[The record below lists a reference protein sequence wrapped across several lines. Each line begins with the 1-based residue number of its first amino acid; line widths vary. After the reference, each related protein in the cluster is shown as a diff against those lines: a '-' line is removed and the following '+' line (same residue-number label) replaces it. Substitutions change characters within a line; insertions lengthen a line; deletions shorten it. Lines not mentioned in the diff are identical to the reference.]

1 VLTFSVS
8 CARLYP
14 VSERKNSMKKEYRV
28 GNETF
33 PIELGQDDHDA
44 LDKAIWHA
52 NDTWQD
58 VYDENDELVWE
69 NSMDPNTEAGI
80 AKGKLYK

>member
-1 VLTFSVS
+1 M
-8 CARLYP
+8 R
-14 VSERKNSMKKEYRV
+14 KEYKV
-28 GNETF
+28 GNKVF
-33 PIELGQDDHDA
+33 PIGLGQDDHDA
-44 LDKAIWHA
+44 LDKAIWYA

-69 NSMDPNTEAGI
+69 NSMDPNAKAGI

>member
-1 VLTFSVS
+1 M
-8 CARLYP
+8 
-14 VSERKNSMKKEYRV
+14 RKGYKV
-28 GNETF
+28 GNEVF
-33 PIELGQDDHDA
+33 PIGEGQDDHDA

-69 NSMDPNTEAGI
+69 NSMDPNPKVGI
-80 AKGKLYK
+80 AKGNLYR

>member
-1 VLTFSVS
+1 M
-8 CARLYP
+8 
-14 VSERKNSMKKEYRV
+14 RKKYKV
-28 GNETF
+28 GNEVF

-44 LDKAIWHA
+44 LDKAIWRA

-69 NSMDPNTEAGI
+69 NSMDPNAKAGI
-80 AKGKLYK
+80 AKGNLHK